1 MKKKLLFLIS
11 EILVICAMGNRVYAG
26 QELLTDPYL
35 QHPTDDSVLV
45 EWYTE
50 YKGEDNCVE
59 LFENGTDNEPSRII
73 KASTVKLSRIRGGK
87 NNKNFDDSSVKA
99 DIYKHKAVIDNLPE
113 YHGKEAER
121 VLYRVISDG
130 AVSDIYSLSAIPQP
144 GTELKILL
152 TSDLQMK
159 DMCAANFEMVEKE
172 IGRIDAVFVNGDC
185 VDVTDRAYDWFY
197 SDNSFFRV
205 LQGKANH
212 KTGNRRY
219 KGGSIIQSAP
229 VYVSVGNH
237 DVMGIYDEEVPISF
251 QFNSPKPRFYAEE
264 KYEQLTDKDSVD
276 KEKFIKDN
284 SFNTD
289 TYEEIFDLP
298 LNNKGKELYYTLSI
312 GDVDMIVL
320 DTSRVWRQPMLG
332 ITGKYTESPDAPK
345 EFYGYGD
352 FIFEDISEG
361 SDQLTFLKREIKKQS
376 YKDAKYK
383 LVMFHFQ
390 YHSLGGNQIPP
401 YTDPVASEVTDPVS
415 GKKMVT
421 YDYPKSED
429 YIDKYVAPLLEEGGV
444 DLLFTGHSHV
454 WDRFKTE
461 SGMNILE
468 SSNIGNTYNCFME
481 PDIRSDY
488 PSAID
493 KDDPRHA
500 IADNWDKENYVLSGD
515 PYGLKP
521 ESPNI
526 KKLPDNKPY
535 LASNTITAFSVLD
548 TGKGTVDSYY
558 FDTEN
563 PDKGVVLFDSFNIKR
578 ENSGKLSH

>member
-1 MKKKLLFLIS
+1 
-11 EILVICAMGNRVYAG
+11 MGDHVYAK

-35 QHPTDDSVLV
+35 QQPTGNSVLV

-50 YKGEDNCVE
+50 YKGEDNYVLLYE
-59 LFENGTDNEPSRII
+59 DGPDNEPSRTVY
-73 KASTVKLSRIRGGK
+73 ASTVKLSRIRGGK
-87 NNKNFDDSSVKA
+87 KEKDCDGASVKA
-99 DIYKHKAVIDNLPE
+99 DIYKHKAVIDNLPL
-113 YHGKEAER
+113 YHGKDSER
-121 VLYRVISDG
+121 IPYRVASDK
-130 AVSDIYSLSAIPQP
+130 AQSDIYTLSALPQP
-144 GTELKILL
+144 GTDLKILL

-159 DMCAANFEMVEKE
+159 DMCAANLEMVEKE

-197 SDNSFFRV
+197 SDNSFFKV
-205 LQGKANH
+205 LQGKADH

-229 VYVSVGNH
+229 VYTSIGNH
-237 DVMGIYDEEVPISF
+237 DVMGIYNDALPLSF

-276 KEKFIKDN
+276 KERFIKDN
-284 SFNTD
+284 SYNTD

-298 LNNKGKELYYTLSI
+298 LNNKGKELYYALSI

-332 ITGKYTESPDAPK
+332 IAGKYTESPGAPK
-345 EFYGYGD
+345 DQYGYGD

-361 SDQLTFLKREIKKQS
+361 SDQLSFLKRELKKQDYS
-376 YKDAKYK
+376 DAKYK
-383 LVMFHFQ
+383 MVMFHFQ

-401 YTDPVASEVTDPVS
+401 YTDPIASEVTDPVT
-415 GKKMVT
+415 GKKMIT

-429 YIDKYVAPLLEEGGV
+429 HIDKYVAPLLEEGKV
-444 DLLFTGHSHV
+444 DLLFTAHSHV
-454 WDRFKTE
+454 WNRFKTDL
-461 SGMNILE
+461 GMNILE
-468 SSNIGNTYNCFME
+468 SSNIGNTYNCYLGSDE
-481 PDIRSDY
+481 RTDY

-493 KDDPRHA
+493 KNDPRHG
-500 IADNWDKENYVLSGD
+500 IADCWNKDNYVLSGD

-521 ESPNI
+521 EAPSI
-526 KKLPDNKPY
+526 KSLPDNKPY
-535 LASNTITAFSVLD
+535 LASNTVTAFSILD

-558 FDTEN
+558 YDTED
-563 PDKGVVLFDSFNIKR
+563 PDKGVILFDSFIIKR
-578 ENSGKLSH
+578 ENID

>member
-113 YHGKEAER
+113 YHGKESER

-130 AVSDIYSLSAIPQP
+130 AVSV
-144 GTELKILL
+144 
-152 TSDLQMK
+152 
-159 DMCAANFEMVEKE
+159 VEKE

-361 SDQLTFLKREIKKQS
+361 SDQLAFLKREIKKQS

-429 YIDKYVAPLLEEGGV
+429 YIDKYVAPLLEENKV
-444 DLLFTGHSHV
+444 DLLYNAHSHV
-454 WDRFKTE
+454 WNRFITD

-468 SSNIGNTYNCFME
+468 KRFEKRYNQKGMSYDIPFYSSG
-481 PDIRSDY
+481 
-488 PSAID
+488 
-493 KDDPRHA
+493 
-500 IADNWDKENYVLSGD
+500 
-515 PYGLKP
+515 
-521 ESPNI
+521 
-526 KKLPDNKPY
+526 
-535 LASNTITAFSVLD
+535 TAFLIIFMVRRS
-548 TGKGTVDSYY
+548 T
-558 FDTEN
+558 
-563 PDKGVVLFDSFNIKR
+563 IK
-578 ENSGKLSH
+578 